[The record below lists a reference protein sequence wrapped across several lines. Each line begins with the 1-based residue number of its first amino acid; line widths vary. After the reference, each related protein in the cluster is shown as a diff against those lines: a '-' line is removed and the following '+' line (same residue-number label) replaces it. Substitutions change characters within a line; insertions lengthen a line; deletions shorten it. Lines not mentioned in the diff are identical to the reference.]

1 MARKTNKKHVYRVR
15 FYYHSNCDVLVASDE
30 ELSREE
36 AIDMAYGEVG
46 HERYQQQVIDG
57 LQEDDSPD
65 CEEEDAN
72 TFAFD
77 KNGKIIHL
85 SDKVVFYNHDYNYW
99 NAGMVKCITTTPK
112 KATVTI
118 ATGDECI
125 NVKPSD
131 CVIYK

>member
-1 MARKTNKKHVYRVR
+1 MAKKANKKHVYRVR
-15 FYYHSNCDVLVASDE
+15 FYYHSNCDVVVASDD

-36 AIDMAYGEVG
+36 AIDMAYGEV
-46 HERYQQQVIDG
+46 HEKAYQKQIMDS

-65 CEEEDAN
+65 CEEKDAN

-85 SDKVVFYNHDYNYW
+85 SDKVVFYNRQYNFW
-99 NAGMVKCITTTPK
+99 NAGIVKCITTTPK

-131 CVIYK
+131 CVVYE

>member
-1 MARKTNKKHVYRVR
+1 MAKKANKKHVYRVR
-15 FYYHSNCDVLVASDE
+15 FYYHSNCEVVVASDE

-36 AIDMAYGEVG
+36 AIDMAYCEVG
-46 HERYQQQVIDG
+46 NDRYLHQIIDA

-85 SDKVVFYNHDYNYW
+85 SDKVVFYNRQYNFW

-131 CVIYK
+131 CVVYE